1 MTTKQFYDE
10 LMDLLKERELL
21 YKAFYNDK
29 ISYDK
34 SREIKAKIDE
44 INEKIKKLKFKKELL
59 EKIKK
64 I

>member
-1 MTTKQFYDE
+1 MNTKQFHDE
-10 LMDLLKERELL
+10 LMDLLRERELL

-29 ISYDK
+29 ISFDK

-44 INEKIKKLKFKKELL
+44 VNNKIKKLNFKKELL